1 MTGYNTYPET
11 RLRRLRGTSALRSLA
26 RETRL
31 SPKEFIYPMFVMH
44 GHGMREPIEPMP
56 GCYQVSLDVM
66 AEEVGEAA
74 ELGIGG
80 VLLFGLPAEKDPL
93 GTEGY
98 DPEGIVQEAVR
109 TIKRDHPDMLVS
121 TDICMCE
128 YTDHGHC
135 GVIDNGR
142 VDNDRT
148 LELLARTAVTHVQ
161 AGADLPAPSAM
172 MDGQVWAIRQALNA
186 EGYEDTPIMGY
197 SAKFASGFYGPFRVA
212 ADSTPQ
218 FGDRKSYQMDPANS
232 RMAMREIE
240 SDIAE
245 GADIVMVKPAMAY
258 MDVIREA
265 RERYNHPLAAYNVSG
280 EYSMVKAAGTA
291 GVDRRA
297 SGHHGAADR
306 HEARRRRHH
315 HQLLRQGRGPLAAGI
330 ARCVGETARSP
341 AYTDGKGWG
350 RTSVRPQNAS
360 LSSSHQVTFLPLEG
374 LSSCR
379 YRTALTHRG

>member
-1 MTGYNTYPET
+1 MTGTNAYPET
-11 RLRRLRGTSALRSLA
+11 RLRRLRSSGSLRNLA

-44 GHGMREPIEPMP
+44 GHGVRDPIDPMP
-56 GCYQVSLDVM
+56 GCFQVSLDVM
-66 AEEVGEAA
+66 SEEVGEAA

-80 VLLFGLPAEKDPL
+80 VLLFGLPSEKDPM

-109 TIKRDHPDMLVS
+109 AIKREHPDMLVS
-121 TDICMCE
+121 TDVCMCE

-135 GVIDNGR
+135 GVIANGR
-142 VDNDRT
+142 VDNDQT
-148 LELLARTAVTHVQ
+148 LEFLARTAVSHVQ

-172 MDGQVWAIRQALNA
+172 MDGQVWAIRKALNA

-197 SAKFASGFYGPFRVA
+197 AAKFASGFYGPFRVA

-218 FGDRKSYQMDPANS
+218 FGDRKSYQADPANS

-265 RERYNHPLAAYNVSG
+265 RERYDHPLAAFNVSG
-280 EYSMVKAAGTA
+280 EYSMVKAAAQQGWIDERHITTEILTGIKRA
-291 GVDRRA
+291 G
-297 SGHHGAADR
+297 ADIIISYFAKDV
-306 HEARRRRHH
+306 ARWL
-315 HQLLRQGRGPLAAGI
+315 Q
-330 ARCVGETARSP
+330 E
-341 AYTDGKGWG
+341 
-350 RTSVRPQNAS
+350 
-360 LSSSHQVTFLPLEG
+360 
-374 LSSCR
+374 
-379 YRTALTHRG
+379 